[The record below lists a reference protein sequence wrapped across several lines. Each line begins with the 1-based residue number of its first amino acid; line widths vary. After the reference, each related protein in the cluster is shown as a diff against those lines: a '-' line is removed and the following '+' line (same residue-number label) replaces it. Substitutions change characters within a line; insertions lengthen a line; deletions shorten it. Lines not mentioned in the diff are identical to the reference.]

1 MFGKVSEEAGFKMA
15 LKQLALRSEAEGSA
29 TNLREMLVVSRRRGR
44 VITGSSE
51 NRKQV

>member
-29 TNLREMLVVSRRRGR
+29 TNLREMLVVRRRGR